1 MYGVLNALLKLND
14 FTESSILDRATLEGC
29 CNVCYFGIP
38 NCIQAFWYSYQGCVV
53 QQAVAPTGTGVG
65 VSSVCPNGKISGLTY
80 NRDSG
85 ADVRSTGDI
94 AGPCGQFYNNF

>member
-29 CNVCYFGIP
+29 CNVCYFGIL